1 MFSDRA
7 GREEGRGP
15 GVGRW
20 CARRR
25 RGCNLPVL
33 CVCRGGSS
41 VRGLKKR
48 RKELRE
54 EEKKVKGV
62 K

>member
-15 GVGRW
+15 GFGRW

-41 VRGLKKR
+41 VREKR
-48 RKELRE
+48 RKELKE

>member
-15 GVGRW
+15 GFGRW

-41 VRGLKKR
+41 VREKKKKGVEGR
-48 RKELRE
+48 RKES
-54 EEKKVKGV
+54 KGG
-62 K
+62 